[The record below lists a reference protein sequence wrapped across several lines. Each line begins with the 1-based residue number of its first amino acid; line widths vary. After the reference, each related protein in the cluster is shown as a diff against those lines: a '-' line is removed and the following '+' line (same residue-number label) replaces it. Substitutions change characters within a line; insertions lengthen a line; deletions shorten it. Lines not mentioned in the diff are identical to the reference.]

1 MISICT
7 LYNEKP
13 IGLVEKGG
21 ILHGFDPSSKLGG
34 YRILVFLAQK
44 KKPKYQRNHQKNRE
58 ISVKNR

>member
-21 ILHGFDPSSKLGG
+21 ILHGFDPGSKLGG

-44 KKPKYQRNHQKNRE
+44 KKSGNIGEKPINR
-58 ISVKNR
+58 R

>member
-34 YRILVFLAQK
+34 YRILVFFG
-44 KKPKYQRNHQKNRE
+44 PKEKAEISAKSPKNRE

>member
-21 ILHGFDPSSKLGG
+21 ILHGFDPGSKLGG
-34 YRILVFLAQK
+34 YRILVFWPKRKSRNIGEITK
-44 KKPKYQRNHQKNRE
+44 KIGKYR
-58 ISVKNR
+58 